1 MPRITTLLPLAAAS
15 LALTGLTF
23 AQTAP
28 STVPPL
34 TTEATQ
40 VTRQAPSQ
48 PAPRKGSLAAD
59 PVAKSDAA
67 TPGKAGKK
75 KGHGKAAHKTGS
87 KTGSKTASKTASK
100 AASKGHRGQAAQD
113 GSQAQAKHHDKKK
126 PAH

>member
-1 MPRITTLLPLAAAS
+1 M
-15 LALTGLTF
+15 
-23 AQTAP
+23 
-28 STVPPL
+28 
-34 TTEATQ
+34 
-40 VTRQAPSQ
+40 TRQAPSQ

-87 KTGSKTASKTASK
+87 KTASKTASK